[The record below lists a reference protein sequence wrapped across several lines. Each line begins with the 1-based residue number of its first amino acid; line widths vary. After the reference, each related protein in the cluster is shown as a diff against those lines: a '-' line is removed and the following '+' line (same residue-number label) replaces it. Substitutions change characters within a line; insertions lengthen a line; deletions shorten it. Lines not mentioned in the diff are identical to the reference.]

1 MSLLGQPDTSEG
13 NRRAT
18 VTEEFAIK
26 KPKIIKQ
33 NPRIEFSRR
42 SALRLG
48 VATLAT
54 TPLIPSMSQAYH
66 PLETTTN
73 KKSDTLEECRN
84 SPTHSIS
91 PVVGDG
97 KWISKEPPKEPVGNY
112 DTRKFKV
119 TVGVEVEGTGNT
131 TNFIATTVA
140 PVQSPEQKIESVSI
154 EKSGC
159 ISVLQG
165 LSGTAGRLNVS
176 AASINR
182 GQRISAFANYEI
194 ELSKTFHGFSTK
206 TLSNRSEFPTRHFAS
221 WLGNSPGIDSNSKE
235 VHRLSK
241 DLIDGVKHPYDWAKK
256 FQTWVFE
263 NIKGRPMKYTS
274 VTKAIRNGIGDC
286 EERAGTFV
294 ALCRS
299 VGIPARLVWVPNH
312 AWAEFCLYDNEN
324 KPVWIPA
331 HTAAYNWFG
340 WTGAHELVL
349 QKGDRITLPNKGK
362 KVRLVSDWLT
372 WQGAKPIVR
381 FRAAIKPVGETTESA
396 GPGER
401 NKNRIGKWV
410 LTGSHPD
417 NKYLR
422 A

>member
-1 MSLLGQPDTSEG
+1 MSFQAKAEIFESDEREVLLSEVG
-13 NRRAT
+13 AKASEICASG
-18 VTEEFAIK
+18 TEK
-26 KPKIIKQ
+26 HV
-33 NPRIEFSRR
+33 SRR
-42 SALRLG
+42 SVLG
-48 VATLAT
+48 VGAAALIAGPTIPTHLA
-54 TPLIPSMSQAYH
+54 SA
-66 PLETTTN
+66 LET
-73 KKSDTLEECRN
+73 SERSEEFRPV
-84 SPTHSIS
+84 PTHSII

-97 KWISKEPPKEPVGNY
+97 KWISKKPPEEPVGNY

-119 TVGVEVEGTGNT
+119 SVGIEVEGTGST
-131 TNFIATTVA
+131 SNFIATTVA
-140 PVQSPEQKIESVSI
+140 PVQSPEQEIESVKI

-159 ISVLQG
+159 EALLQG
-165 LSGTAGRLNVS
+165 LCGTAGRLNVS
-176 AASINR
+176 ANSIR
-182 GQRISAFANYEI
+182 KGQRLSAFANYEI
-194 ELSKTFHGFSTK
+194 KLSKTYHGFSTD
-206 TLSNRSEFPTRHFAS
+206 TLSSKFDFPTRDFAE

-235 VHRLSK
+235 VKGVSK
-241 DLIDGVKHPYDWAKK
+241 ALFDGVKHPFDVAKK
-256 FQTWVFE
+256 FQEWVFE
-263 NIKGRPMKYTS
+263 NVKGRPMKYTS
-274 VTKAIRNGIGDC
+274 VTKAIRNRVGDC

-349 QKGDRITLPNKGK
+349 QKGDRIPLPNKGK
-362 KVRLVSDWLT
+362 KVRLVADWLT

-381 FRAAIKPVGETTESA
+381 FRAAIKPVGETVQGA

-401 NKNRIGKWV
+401 DKNKIGKWV

-417 NKYLR
+417 NRYMR
-422 A
+422 G

>member
-1 MSLLGQPDTSEG
+1 MSLLGQPNTSEV
-13 NRRAT
+13 NRQAT
-18 VTEEFAIK
+18 ITEGFEIK
-26 KPKIIKQ
+26 KPQIIKQ
-33 NPRIEFSRR
+33 NPKIEFSRR

-54 TPLIPSMSQAYH
+54 APLMPSMSQASD
-66 PLETTTN
+66 PLETTPN
-73 KKSDTLEECRN
+73 KKLDILEECRN

-97 KWISKEPPKEPVGNY
+97 KWISKEPPKEPIGNY

-176 AASINR
+176 AESINR

-206 TLSNRSEFPTRHFAS
+206 TLSKRSEFPTRHFAS

-235 VHRLSK
+235 VNRLSK
-241 DLIDGVKHPYDWAKK
+241 DLINGVEHPYDWAKK

-274 VTKAIRNGIGDC
+274 VTKAIRNGVGDC

-312 AWAEFCLYDNEN
+312 AWAEFCLFDNEN

-381 FRAAIKPVGETTESA
+381 FRAAIKPVGDTTESA

>member
-1 MSLLGQPDTSEG
+1 MSLLGQPNTSEV
-13 NRRAT
+13 NRQAT
-18 VTEEFAIK
+18 ITEGFEIK
-26 KPKIIKQ
+26 KLQIIKQ
-33 NPRIEFSRR
+33 NPKIEFSRR

-54 TPLIPSMSQAYH
+54 APLMPSMSQASD
-66 PLETTTN
+66 PLETTPN
-73 KKSDTLEECRN
+73 KKLDTLEECRN

-97 KWISKEPPKEPVGNY
+97 KWISKEPPKEPIGNY

-176 AASINR
+176 AESINR

-206 TLSNRSEFPTRHFAS
+206 TLSKRSEFPTRHFAS

-235 VHRLSK
+235 VNRLSK
-241 DLIDGVKHPYDWAKK
+241 DLINGVEHPYDWAKK

-274 VTKAIRNGIGDC
+274 VTKAIRNGVGDC

-312 AWAEFCLYDNEN
+312 AWAEFCLFDNEN

-381 FRAAIKPVGETTESA
+381 FRAAIKPVGDTTESA

>member
-1 MSLLGQPDTSEG
+1 MSLLGQPNTSEV
-13 NRRAT
+13 NRQAT
-18 VTEEFAIK
+18 ITEGFEIK
-26 KPKIIKQ
+26 KPQIIKQ
-33 NPRIEFSRR
+33 NPKIEFSRR

-54 TPLIPSMSQAYH
+54 APLMPSMSQASD
-66 PLETTTN
+66 PLETTPN
-73 KKSDTLEECRN
+73 KKLDTLEECRN

-97 KWISKEPPKEPVGNY
+97 KWISKEPPKEPIGNY
-112 DTRKFKV
+112 DTRKFNV

-176 AASINR
+176 AESINR

-206 TLSNRSEFPTRHFAS
+206 TLSKRSEFPTRHFAS

-235 VHRLSK
+235 VNRLSK
-241 DLIDGVKHPYDWAKK
+241 DLINGVEHPYDWAKK

-274 VTKAIRNGIGDC
+274 VTKAIRNGVGDC

-312 AWAEFCLYDNEN
+312 AWAEFCLFDNEN

-381 FRAAIKPVGETTESA
+381 FRAAIKPVGDTTESA

-410 LTGSHPD
+410 LTGSHPY

>member
-1 MSLLGQPDTSEG
+1 MSLLGQPNTSEG

-26 KPKIIKQ
+26 NPKIIQQ

-66 PLETTTN
+66 PLETTPN
-73 KKSDTLEECRN
+73 KKLDTLEECRN

-241 DLIDGVKHPYDWAKK
+241 DLIDGVEHPYDWAKK

-274 VTKAIRNGIGDC
+274 VTKAIRNGVGDC

-381 FRAAIKPVGETTESA
+381 FRAAIKPVGDTTESA

-401 NKNRIGKWV
+401 NKNPIGKWV

>member
-1 MSLLGQPDTSEG
+1 MSLLGQPNTSEG

-26 KPKIIKQ
+26 KPKIIQQ

-66 PLETTTN
+66 PLETTPN
-73 KKSDTLEECRN
+73 KKLDTLEECRN

-241 DLIDGVKHPYDWAKK
+241 DLIDGVEHPYDWAKK

-274 VTKAIRNGIGDC
+274 VTKAIRNGVGDC

-381 FRAAIKPVGETTESA
+381 FRAAIKPVGDTTESA

-401 NKNRIGKWV
+401 NKNPIGKWV

>member
-1 MSLLGQPDTSEG
+1 MSLHGQSNGSEAE
-13 NRRAT
+13 RLAPII
-18 VTEEFAIK
+18 EESVIK
-26 KPKIIKQ
+26 EQQVIGH
-33 NPRIEFSRR
+33 NSRGEFSRR
-42 SALRLG
+42 SALRVS

-54 TPLIPSMSQAYH
+54 VPMIPSMSHGDGPA
-66 PLETTTN
+66 ETIPSEN
-73 KKSDTLEECRN
+73 LNAFEEYRN

-119 TVGVEVEGTGNT
+119 SVGVEVEGTGNT

-159 ISVLQG
+159 MAVLQG

-176 AASINR
+176 AKSISR

-194 ELSKTFHGFSTK
+194 ELSKSFHGFSTE
-206 TLSNRSEFPTRHFAS
+206 TLSSQSEFPTRHFAT
-221 WLGNSPGIDSNSKE
+221 WLGNSPGIDTNSKE
-235 VHRLSK
+235 VNQLSK
-241 DLIDGVKHPYDWAKK
+241 DLINGVEHPFDWAKK

-274 VTKAIRNGIGDC
+274 VTKAIRNGVGDC

-312 AWAEFCLYDNEN
+312 AWAEFCLFNNES

-381 FRAAIKPVGETTESA
+381 FRAAIKPVGDTAESA

-417 NKYLR
+417 NKYMR

>member
-1 MSLLGQPDTSEG
+1 MSLLGQPNTSEV
-13 NRRAT
+13 NRQAT
-18 VTEEFAIK
+18 ITEGFEIK
-26 KPKIIKQ
+26 KPQIIKQ
-33 NPRIEFSRR
+33 NPKIEFSRR

-54 TPLIPSMSQAYH
+54 APLMPSMSQASD
-66 PLETTTN
+66 PLETTPN
-73 KKSDTLEECRN
+73 KKLDTLEECRN

-97 KWISKEPPKEPVGNY
+97 KWISKEPPKEPIGNY

-176 AASINR
+176 AESINR

-206 TLSNRSEFPTRHFAS
+206 TLSKRSEFPTRHFAS

-235 VHRLSK
+235 VNRLSK
-241 DLIDGVKHPYDWAKK
+241 DLINGVEHPYDWAKK

-274 VTKAIRNGIGDC
+274 VTKAIRNGVGDC

-312 AWAEFCLYDNEN
+312 AWAEFCLFDNEN

-381 FRAAIKPVGETTESA
+381 FRAAIKPVGDTTESA

>member
-1 MSLLGQPDTSEG
+1 MSLLGQPNTSEV
-13 NRRAT
+13 NRQAT
-18 VTEEFAIK
+18 ITEGFEIK
-26 KPKIIKQ
+26 KPQIIKQ
-33 NPRIEFSRR
+33 NPKIEFSRR

-54 TPLIPSMSQAYH
+54 APLMPSMSQASD
-66 PLETTTN
+66 PLETTPN
-73 KKSDTLEECRN
+73 KKLDTLEECRN

-97 KWISKEPPKEPVGNY
+97 KWISKEPPKEQIGNY

-176 AASINR
+176 AESINR

-206 TLSNRSEFPTRHFAS
+206 TLSKRSEFPTRHFSS

-235 VHRLSK
+235 VNRLSK
-241 DLIDGVKHPYDWAKK
+241 DLINGVEHPYDWAKK

-274 VTKAIRNGIGDC
+274 VTKAIRNGVGDC

-312 AWAEFCLYDNEN
+312 AWAEFCLFDNEN

-381 FRAAIKPVGETTESA
+381 FRAAIKPVGDTTESA